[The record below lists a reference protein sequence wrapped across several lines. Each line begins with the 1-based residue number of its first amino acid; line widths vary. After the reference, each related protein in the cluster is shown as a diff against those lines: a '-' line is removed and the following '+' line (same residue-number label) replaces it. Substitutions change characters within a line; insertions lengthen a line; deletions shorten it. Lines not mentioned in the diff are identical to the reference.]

1 MIPEIGIGNIGIG
14 NVGVGQPNITSV
26 FYIAEPAEWMLNPSA
41 SVPPAP
47 PVTVDIGIPWY
58 LLKTPDSMSST
69 K

>member
-1 MIPEIGIGNIGIG
+1 MIPEIGVGNIGIG

-47 PVTVDIGIPWY
+47 PETVDIGSPVVNIPGCVETH
-58 LLKTPDSMSST
+58 KEN
-69 K
+69 